1 MKLMESHSSV
11 PEKDVI
17 VVQKAHITQSL
28 FPTFC
33 EVIHC
38 MSEECKDIAPERCD
52 FLSLVSI

>member
-1 MKLMESHSSV
+1 MKLIESRSSV

-38 MSEECKDIAPERCD
+38 ISEECKDIAPERCD
-52 FLSLVSI
+52 YLSLVSI